1 MNKQQYIHTTIN
13 HIYHNILQ
21 YMHKANMWVFALFV
35 LLLPALSFALP
46 EQQVP
51 LDEDNLDAKH
61 TIWVAGDYRI
71 VARAFRVSAAI
82 FGDGGM
88 VGLMKIAALFALVA
102 MVMSVISKRNGQIMS
117 HIILFVLMACAFNI
131 KTPVI
136 VASYFDGVSGGG
148 VIGAVKHEKIDNVP
162 IGVAWPLVI
171 FSNIA
176 KKLSA
181 DYDEQMQVLPDDGRL
196 AFKPSEE
203 GGILVHGTEGYFSP
217 LKAILRLRHTASV
230 GPEDEL
236 IFTNFYQNMEDC
248 NWSKR
253 ISRYADEVGILR
265 TLASNGQSGA
275 RVVLYYKD
283 DNGNKKQKYTNCD
296 AVGKY
301 IALLMKENTLSR
313 GNGKHSVKGEKAS
326 ESGLKGVMGAFFDN
340 RYDSKQ
346 REVDMLP
353 NLLASGFKNSSTIS
367 RDNNTALKEIEQ
379 AKKAVIA
386 IEWGD
391 DRTQAPDSF
400 PVGLANDLWKLDSVN
415 AAMQTNL
422 VSNRVAADEIEAS
435 IIYNHVL
442 SECSTLNAN
451 DCNRYIMA
459 MTSARNKAA
468 IDSAGMASMFQ
479 HYIHYAMNILIFVY
493 VVMSPIIM
501 VVILAK
507 GLAGWKLAGAY
518 LLFAVWA
525 NSWLPLDAA
534 IAYYMQQSYID
545 RMSDLITALEVSNQ
559 THRIYS
565 LGTLNAVL
573 DGAQDTIASAS
584 NFMAMVPIIMLSLLS
599 GSIYGLVQVAQRAGM
614 TGKDYVDESKIAA
627 DLETS
632 QVTGAA
638 RLLNEQATR
647 SSTGFVSS
655 EQSAMMLR
663 ASTMASTDK
672 VSISQSE
679 IASHQVQEMMS
690 RAQTMAESIGTT
702 ETTAVIDSE
711 GVATKSGWVLT
722 HSNDTGLKAEYMEK
736 GDSISKFTD
745 ENKNVVAVSDS
756 SSFGKEVHA
765 GVEGHVGT
773 EGELGFKV
781 FGNGATT
788 KIGASA
794 NAGTSA
800 SHSTDHTE
808 KTDRSSSISSA
819 NSSSFGVSD
828 SKATFAGEGRSFNDM
843 TGLEIGNNHIS
854 QAQISQALSQART
867 DTINKAASEAESYQS
882 SHSQG
887 YSVEFM
893 AKDIIKDIH
902 TSTPDNI
909 ARQEFAQ
916 AAEIAGRFSS
926 KAYETLKDI
935 PLSERAADDFG
946 NGVLSLMSSNN
957 MSEKMAGVAALY
969 VATEDIGTAE
979 GQRLHA
985 QLGHLLD
992 TYGTGDRVR
1001 EIQASINA
1009 PLDAQSVDVGTFKNE
1024 INPQQ
1029 AASEQAAGFG
1039 KDLRHTQETLV
1050 QGANA
1055 IETAQSQRNDDN
1067 VANMQSI
1074 QTAASD
1080 TTERPQ
1086 HGVWGSETP
1095 LQGTTGLEKVG
1106 DIPAVVANTSWDMK
1120 EAPLVGG
1127 FFGANA
1133 ADQAVMNQTKDG
1145 SVTGQLVQDKMD
1157 NSDIHLHLDG
1167 NASEVFQANR
1177 VLDESAR
1184 SFANNAEQVAQ
1195 IQHSGSLNG
1204 VDNGEKATLSEM
1216 ISAKTD
1222 DDYGF
1227 VNGKFV
1233 GHTETIDTAQT
1244 VQAQTVQAE
1253 QATQINQA
1261 EVKQADIQQA
1271 EVPHSEK
1278 VADTVA
1284 DNAAQNTTN
1293 EQTEKPQTAE
1303 ETPSKTADDEKSL
1316 LEKVGEVAGEV
1327 AESAIKG
1334 VLGISEA
1341 HAGEMPI
1348 THRQPENQHDSGM
1361 AKTNNQGQ
1369 AENNHR
1375 HSEQNEN
1382 THNQAEKD
1390 RSGSVNSEK
1399 QAEQANAEPQ
1409 KTEDEKS
1416 LLEKTGEVFDN
1427 FADKVQEFGKDIAVG
1442 AGEVAGEI
1450 AMGVLGIQKAHA
1462 GTMPDLHKYANG
1474 QPENQQADKHD
1485 TANQEKTENKP
1496 FNPLDYDKNTN
1507 RWAYAND
1514 NAHKQ
1519 VKEDTL
1525 NKEEAEQAK
1534 KDEENN
1540 NKKQNDNKAT
1550 SVSGNGISFLKSH
1563 EGLRL
1568 KTYDDQTGQGT
1579 KKYVDGATI
1588 GYGHL
1593 IKSKAEFDKYKANGI
1608 TKEEAEKLLQ
1618 KDIAE
1623 HRATVD
1629 KAIKHPEKLK
1639 QHEYDALVSLSFNI
1653 GPKFKNSS
1661 VVHIING
1668 DIEKSSYGNNLEKA
1682 WKAWNKSQGK
1692 IMKGLIDRRRDE
1704 YELFKNGYNM

>member
-1 MNKQQYIHTTIN
+1 MKQQ
-13 HIYHNILQ
+13 HIYHTLNRIIFNAQQCLCR
-21 YMHKANMWVFALFV
+21 ANMWVFALFI
-35 LLLPALSFALP
+35 LLLPVLSFALP
-46 EQQVP
+46 EHNIP
-51 LDEDNLDAKH
+51 LETDDDNPLDAKY

-71 VARAFRVSAAI
+71 VARAFRASTAI

-88 VGLMKIAALFALVA
+88 ADLMKIAALFALVA
-102 MVMSVISKRNGQIMS
+102 MAMSVITKRNGQIMS
-117 HIILFVLMACAFNI
+117 HIVLFVLMVAAFNI

-148 VIGAVKHEKIDNVP
+148 VIGAVKHEKVDKVP
-162 IGVAWPLVI
+162 IGVAWPLII

-176 KKLSA
+176 KQLSA
-181 DYDEQMQVLPDDGRL
+181 KYDEQMQVLPANGRL
-196 AFKPSEE
+196 AFKASEE
-203 GGILVHGTEGYFSP
+203 GGILTHGTEGYFSP

-236 IFTNFYQNMEDC
+236 IFANFYENMEDC
-248 NWSKR
+248 NWSRR
-253 ISRYADEVGILR
+253 IARYTDEVGILR
-265 TLASNGQSGA
+265 TLAANGQSGA

-283 DNGNKKQKYTNCD
+283 DTGKKQQKYTNCD

-326 ESGLKGVMGAFFDN
+326 ESGLKGVAGMFFQD

-353 NLLASGFKNSSTIS
+353 NLLASGFKNSETIS
-367 RDNNTALKEIEQ
+367 RDNNTALQQIQQ

-386 IEWGD
+386 MEWGD
-391 DRTQAPDSF
+391 DRTKAPANF
-400 PVGLANDLWKLDSVN
+400 PVGLANDLWKLDDVN
-415 AAMQTNL
+415 VNQAMQGAL

-435 IIYNHVL
+435 IIYNHIL
-442 SECSTLNAN
+442 AECSTLNAN
-451 DCNRYIMA
+451 DCNRYVMA
-459 MTSARNKAA
+459 MSSARNKAA

-493 VVMSPIIM
+493 VIMSPIIM

-565 LGTLNAVL
+565 LSTLNAIL

-584 NFMAMVPIIMLSLLS
+584 NFMAMVPIVMLSLLS

-614 TGKDYVDESKIAA
+614 TGRDYVEEGKIAA

-632 QVTGAA
+632 QVTGVA
-638 RLLNEQATR
+638 RLLNEQAAR
-647 SSTGFVSS
+647 SSTGYVSS
-655 EQSAMMLR
+655 EHSAMMIKP
-663 ASTMASTDK
+663 STWASTDK

-690 RAQTMAESIGTT
+690 RAKTMAESIGTT
-702 ETTAVIDSE
+702 ETTAIIDSE
-711 GVATKSGWVLT
+711 GIATKSGWVLT

-765 GVEGHVGT
+765 SAGG
-773 EGELGFKV
+773 GFKV
-781 FGNGATT
+781 FGVTVNV
-788 KIGASA
+788 
-794 NAGTSA
+794 GTSA

-808 KTDRSSSISSA
+808 KTDRSASLSSA

-828 SKATFAGEGRSFNDM
+828 SKATFGSEGRSFNDM

-854 QAQISQALSQART
+854 QSQISQALNQART
-867 DTINKAASEAESYQS
+867 DTISKAESEAQSYQS

-902 TSTPDNI
+902 TDTPVNI
-909 ARQEFAQ
+909 ARQEFEQ
-916 AAEIAGRFSS
+916 AAEIAGRFNS
-926 KAYETLKDI
+926 KAYETLRHAAYSDS
-935 PLSERAADDFG
+935 PADDFG
-946 NGVLSLMSSNN
+946 NGVLNLMSSNN

-1009 PLDAQSVDVGTFKNE
+1009 PLDVKSVDVGTFKDE

-1029 AASEQAAGFG
+1029 TVSEQAAGFG

-1050 QGANA
+1050 KGASE
-1055 IETAQSQRNDDN
+1055 IETAQSQRNYDN
-1067 VANMQSI
+1067 VANMQHI
-1074 QTAASD
+1074 QSNAAD

-1086 HGVWGSETP
+1086 HGRWGSETP

-1106 DIPAVVANTSWDMK
+1106 DIPAAVANTSWDMK
-1120 EAPLVGG
+1120 QAPLVGG

-1133 ADQAVMNQTKDG
+1133 ADQAVMDQTKDG
-1145 SVTGQLVQDKMD
+1145 SVTGQLVQDKMA
-1157 NSDIHLHLDG
+1157 NSDIHLHMDG
-1167 NASEVFQANR
+1167 NANDVFQANR
-1177 VLDESAR
+1177 VLDETAR
-1184 SFANNAEQVAQ
+1184 SFANNAEQVEQ

-1233 GHTETIDTAQT
+1233 ANTLENGAAI
-1244 VQAQTVQAE
+1244 
-1253 QATQINQA
+1253 
-1261 EVKQADIQQA
+1261 
-1271 EVPHSEK
+1271 SE
-1278 VADTVA
+1278 VADSA
-1284 DNAAQNTTN
+1284 D
-1293 EQTEKPQTAE
+1293 
-1303 ETPSKTADDEKSL
+1303 KSL
-1316 LEKVGEVAGEV
+1316 LDKAKEV
-1327 AESAIKG
+1327 
-1334 VLGISEA
+1334 
-1341 HAGEMPI
+1341 
-1348 THRQPENQHDSGM
+1348 
-1361 AKTNNQGQ
+1361 
-1369 AENNHR
+1369 
-1375 HSEQNEN
+1375 
-1382 THNQAEKD
+1382 
-1390 RSGSVNSEK
+1390 
-1399 QAEQANAEPQ
+1399 
-1409 KTEDEKS
+1409 
-1416 LLEKTGEVFDN
+1416 
-1427 FADKVQEFGKDIAVG
+1427 GKDIAVG
-1442 AGEVAGEI
+1442 AGEVAGDI

-1462 GTMPDLHKYANG
+1462 ADMPITHT
-1474 QPENQQADKHD
+1474 QPENTTPQEQVKLEPQTSRFPWTDHEELKKLQEQGLVDKPVVGQQSTSQKLYRSKNFTDEKAEIIKETAERLGVKPNDLAQVISFETMGTFDPNVRSKISSATGLIQFMKGSGGTKGKYYGMTRDEFGQLSFEEQMKYVEKYFKDRGFRADKPQD
-1485 TANQEKTENKP
+1485 IAALYNAVTGVPKKGYKEGT
-1496 FNPLDYDKNTN
+1496 D
-1507 RWAYAND
+1507 AY
-1514 NAHKQ
+1514 
-1519 VKEDTL
+1519 
-1525 NKEEAEQAK
+1525 
-1534 KDEENN
+1534 NN
-1540 NKKQNDNKAT
+1540 NRVWDANRDGIILPGEESQSEDFKKHK
-1550 SVSGNGISFLKSH
+1550 
-1563 EGLRL
+1563 R
-1568 KTYDDQTGQGT
+1568 
-1579 KKYVDGATI
+1579 KY
-1588 GYGHL
+1588 
-1593 IKSKAEFDKYKANGI
+1593 F
-1608 TKEEAEKLLQ
+1608 
-1618 KDIAE
+1618 
-1623 HRATVD
+1623 
-1629 KAIKHPEKLK
+1629 
-1639 QHEYDALVSLSFNI
+1639 
-1653 GPKFKNSS
+1653 
-1661 VVHIING
+1661 
-1668 DIEKSSYGNNLEKA
+1668 
-1682 WKAWNKSQGK
+1682 
-1692 IMKGLIDRRRDE
+1692 
-1704 YELFKNGYNM
+1704 

>member
-21 YMHKANMWVFALFV
+21 YMHKVNIWVFALFV

-102 MVMSVISKRNGQIMS
+102 MAMSVISKRNGQIMS

-391 DRTQAPDSF
+391 DRTQAPANF

-614 TGKDYVDESKIAA
+614 TGRDYVEEGKIAA

-638 RLLNEQATR
+638 RLLNEQAAR
-647 SSTGFVSS
+647 SSTGYVSN
-655 EQSAMMLR
+655 ENPAMLLR
-663 ASTMASTDK
+663 ASTLASTDK
-672 VSISQSE
+672 VAISQSE
-679 IASHQVQEMMS
+679 IASHQAQEIIG

-702 ETTAVIDSE
+702 ETRAIIDSE

-722 HSNDTGLKAEYMEK
+722 HSNETGLKAEYMEK

-745 ENKNVVAVSDS
+745 ENKNVVAVTDS
-756 SSFGKEVHA
+756 SSFGKEAHA
-765 GVEGHVGT
+765 GVEGHVST

-902 TSTPDNI
+902 TNTPDNI

-1009 PLDAQSVDVGTFKNE
+1009 PLDAQSVDVGT
-1024 INPQQ
+1024 
-1029 AASEQAAGFG
+1029 
-1039 KDLRHTQETLV
+1039 
-1050 QGANA
+1050 
-1055 IETAQSQRNDDN
+1055 
-1067 VANMQSI
+1067 
-1074 QTAASD
+1074 
-1080 TTERPQ
+1080 
-1086 HGVWGSETP
+1086 
-1095 LQGTTGLEKVG
+1095 
-1106 DIPAVVANTSWDMK
+1106 
-1120 EAPLVGG
+1120 
-1127 FFGANA
+1127 
-1133 ADQAVMNQTKDG
+1133 
-1145 SVTGQLVQDKMD
+1145 
-1157 NSDIHLHLDG
+1157 
-1167 NASEVFQANR
+1167 
-1177 VLDESAR
+1177 
-1184 SFANNAEQVAQ
+1184 
-1195 IQHSGSLNG
+1195 
-1204 VDNGEKATLSEM
+1204 
-1216 ISAKTD
+1216 
-1222 DDYGF
+1222 
-1227 VNGKFV
+1227 
-1233 GHTETIDTAQT
+1233 
-1244 VQAQTVQAE
+1244 
-1253 QATQINQA
+1253 
-1261 EVKQADIQQA
+1261 
-1271 EVPHSEK
+1271 
-1278 VADTVA
+1278 
-1284 DNAAQNTTN
+1284 
-1293 EQTEKPQTAE
+1293 
-1303 ETPSKTADDEKSL
+1303 
-1316 LEKVGEVAGEV
+1316 
-1327 AESAIKG
+1327 
-1334 VLGISEA
+1334 
-1341 HAGEMPI
+1341 
-1348 THRQPENQHDSGM
+1348 
-1361 AKTNNQGQ
+1361 
-1369 AENNHR
+1369 
-1375 HSEQNEN
+1375 
-1382 THNQAEKD
+1382 
-1390 RSGSVNSEK
+1390 
-1399 QAEQANAEPQ
+1399 
-1409 KTEDEKS
+1409 
-1416 LLEKTGEVFDN
+1416 
-1427 FADKVQEFGKDIAVG
+1427 
-1442 AGEVAGEI
+1442 
-1450 AMGVLGIQKAHA
+1450 
-1462 GTMPDLHKYANG
+1462 
-1474 QPENQQADKHD
+1474 
-1485 TANQEKTENKP
+1485 
-1496 FNPLDYDKNTN
+1496 
-1507 RWAYAND
+1507 
-1514 NAHKQ
+1514 
-1519 VKEDTL
+1519 
-1525 NKEEAEQAK
+1525 
-1534 KDEENN
+1534 
-1540 NKKQNDNKAT
+1540 
-1550 SVSGNGISFLKSH
+1550 
-1563 EGLRL
+1563 
-1568 KTYDDQTGQGT
+1568 
-1579 KKYVDGATI
+1579 
-1588 GYGHL
+1588 
-1593 IKSKAEFDKYKANGI
+1593 
-1608 TKEEAEKLLQ
+1608 
-1618 KDIAE
+1618 
-1623 HRATVD
+1623 
-1629 KAIKHPEKLK
+1629 
-1639 QHEYDALVSLSFNI
+1639 
-1653 GPKFKNSS
+1653 
-1661 VVHIING
+1661 
-1668 DIEKSSYGNNLEKA
+1668 
-1682 WKAWNKSQGK
+1682 
-1692 IMKGLIDRRRDE
+1692 
-1704 YELFKNGYNM
+1704 

>member
-283 DNGNKKQKYTNCD
+283 DNGKKQQKYTNCD
-296 AVGKY
+296 AIGKY

-367 RDNNTALKEIEQ
+367 RDNDTALKEIEQ

-391 DRTQAPDSF
+391 DRTQAPAHF

-459 MTSARNKAA
+459 MTNARNKAA

-663 ASTMASTDK
+663 ASTLASNDK
-672 VSISQSE
+672 VVISQSE
-679 IASHQVQEMMS
+679 IASHQVQEINS
-690 RAQTMAESIGTT
+690 RAERMAESIGTT
-702 ETTAVIDSE
+702 ETTAIIDSK
-711 GVATKSGWVLT
+711 GIATKSGWVLT

-756 SSFGKEVHA
+756 SSFGKEAHA
-765 GVEGHVGT
+765 GVEGHVST

-819 NSSSFGVSD
+819 NSSSFGISD

-843 TGLEIGNNHIS
+843 TGLEIGNNHIKQS
-854 QAQISQALSQART
+854 QISQAFSQVRESIR
-867 DTINKAASEAESYQS
+867 DKAASEAESYQS

-902 TSTPDNI
+902 TNTPDNI

-1029 AASEQAAGFG
+1029 AASEQAANFG
-1039 KDLRHTQETLV
+1039 KDLRTTQETLV

-1055 IETAQSQRNDDN
+1055 IETAQSQRNYDN

-1086 HGVWGSETP
+1086 HGVWGSESA
-1095 LQGTTGLEKVG
+1095 LQGTTGLEKAG
-1106 DIPAVVANTSWDMK
+1106 DIPAAVANTSWDMK

-1133 ADQAVMNQTKDG
+1133 ADQTVMNQTKDG
-1145 SVTGQLVQDKMD
+1145 SVTGQLVQDKMA
-1157 NSDIHLHLDG
+1157 NSDIHLHMDG
-1167 NASEVFQANR
+1167 NANNVFQANR
-1177 VLDESAR
+1177 VLDETAR

-1195 IQHSGSLNG
+1195 TQHSGSLNG
-1204 VDNGEKATLSEM
+1204 ADRGEKATLSEM
-1216 ISAKTD
+1216 ISATTN

-1227 VNGKFV
+1227 VNDKFV
-1233 GHTETIDTAQT
+1233 GNVDT
-1244 VQAQTVQAE
+1244 AQTVQAE
-1253 QATQINQA
+1253 QAEINQA
-1261 EVKQADIQQA
+1261 EVKQAEVHADSVTADKVTPQQSEPAQISEQATSEQAQTAQVA
-1271 EVPHSEK
+1271 EQR
-1278 VADTVA
+1278 T
-1284 DNAAQNTTN
+1284 DNQA
-1293 EQTEKPQTAE
+1293 QTE
-1303 ETPSKTADDEKSL
+1303 
-1316 LEKVGEVAGEV
+1316 
-1327 AESAIKG
+1327 
-1334 VLGISEA
+1334 
-1341 HAGEMPI
+1341 
-1348 THRQPENQHDSGM
+1348 
-1361 AKTNNQGQ
+1361 
-1369 AENNHR
+1369 
-1375 HSEQNEN
+1375 
-1382 THNQAEKD
+1382 
-1390 RSGSVNSEK
+1390 
-1399 QAEQANAEPQ
+1399 
-1409 KTEDEKS
+1409 EKS
-1416 LLEKTGEVFDN
+1416 LLEKTGEV
-1427 FADKVQEFGKDIAVG
+1427 V
-1442 AGEVAGEI
+1442 GEVAM
-1450 AMGVLGIQKAHA
+1450 AALGIQKAHA
-1462 GTMPDLHKYANG
+1462 ADMPIDHL
-1474 QPENQQADKHD
+1474 QQTENQVSGSLKDDIDKARAEEDERQKQADEEERRAEELKKEQE
-1485 TANQEKTENKP
+1485 QEKATLDAMNKKLTPHTDAWTFTDPDKLKELQEQGLVDKPNVGEKTVTTGDKYPKFDKLLGRHEGGYDSYNRYEGKRNKHGKKVPTSHMDDEVENGRK
-1496 FNPLDYDKNTN
+1496 LSDLTVSEVMDKQQKGQLFAVGHYQITP
-1507 RWAYAND
+1507 RTL
-1514 NAHKQ
+1514 
-1519 VKEDTL
+1519 KEILSDSGVSKDDKFTQETQDKL
-1525 NKEEAEQAK
+1525 FEGLLK
-1534 KDEENN
+1534 KAGRFGN
-1540 NKKQNDNKAT
+1540 NKVGPLYKYITGQSDDENAALQATAQEWASFPMPFDRHIDDVYGKRFVKAGQSYYHGIDGNRSHMKLDDARDAIREMRANYLKNKKLQQND
-1550 SVSGNGISFLKSH
+1550 
-1563 EGLRL
+1563 E
-1568 KTYDDQTGQGT
+1568 
-1579 KKYVDGATI
+1579 
-1588 GYGHL
+1588 
-1593 IKSKAEFDKYKANGI
+1593 
-1608 TKEEAEKLLQ
+1608 
-1618 KDIAE
+1618 
-1623 HRATVD
+1623 
-1629 KAIKHPEKLK
+1629 
-1639 QHEYDALVSLSFNI
+1639 
-1653 GPKFKNSS
+1653 
-1661 VVHIING
+1661 
-1668 DIEKSSYGNNLEKA
+1668 
-1682 WKAWNKSQGK
+1682 
-1692 IMKGLIDRRRDE
+1692 
-1704 YELFKNGYNM
+1704 